1 LINRLQAVVENAQ
14 HYNIFGYL
22 KEMLM
27 SHRTFS
33 LSSSFAGCLIFLS
46 CSAALA
52 QPPEAPSPS
61 VISPVTAFSPPPRE
75 VPAAPRTDSADRV
88 TIQSIE
94 SNEKN
99 YKSLDNDRMGS
110 TLVPMDSWIYPA
122 LERLAD
128 MGLIPS
134 QQVAIR
140 PWTRQECRRQVREA
154 EESLNGFPAMDNPV
168 SISVRSEAESMLP
181 ELEHYLR
188 EPETQ
193 SKVVLESVY
202 ARYGSIMGPALTDS
216 FHIGQ
221 TWWNDFGRPL
231 GRGGSLITGYS
242 LRATSGRYF
251 FYSRQEMQTTQ
262 GSLAV
267 SQPLADYY
275 NYIDNY
281 TFGTTPPGFNLASPA
296 IPAYVRQRPIDLYAG
311 MTFAGY
317 NLSFGKQEIYWGPNT
332 MGPLSFSSNAEPTYN
347 LRFTSSHPHDL
358 PLFPTLGT
366 YSIDLVFGKLSGHH
380 YPARPYFNGQKI
392 NFNFGRNLEMS
403 FTRWSIL
410 WGAGHPMT
418 LRSLKDN
425 FISANSTGALGY
437 GAHDDPGDR
446 KSAFDF
452 RLHVPGLENFVTIY
466 ADSYADDDL
475 SPLAAP
481 RRNPWAP
488 GIYLARLPGSPH
500 MDFRLE
506 MTSTQELSQDEGNH
520 RIYINNQYRDGNT
533 NKGFLLGNATG
544 RDARAFEGRLGY
556 WVSAR
561 TRIEGGYRQEKISP
575 LYLTNGGTISDGFI
589 RGNYA
594 IGKDWNIEL
603 FSQVERFLIPVVA
616 PGRQTNGSVRLQI
629 TWDPNKTIARLLT
642 H

>member
-1 LINRLQAVVENAQ
+1 MSPRFFGVLIA
-14 HYNIFGYL
+14 
-22 KEMLM
+22 
-27 SHRTFS
+27 
-33 LSSSFAGCLIFLS
+33 CLICPS
-46 CSAALA
+46 GSAALA
-52 QPPEAPSPS
+52 QLPDSPSQS
-61 VISPVTAFSPPPRE
+61 VISAVPVFSFLPLAT
-75 VPAAPRTDSADRV
+75 PAAPKMNPVTQAPSQSATGNGTSYQSMDDDRT
-88 TIQSIE
+88 
-94 SNEKN
+94 
-99 YKSLDNDRMGS
+99 GS
-110 TLVPMDSWIYPA
+110 TLIPMDSWVYPA
-122 LERLAD
+122 LERLAA

-154 EESLNGFPAMDNPV
+154 EESLNGFVTMDYPV
-168 SISVRSEAESMLP
+168 SGSVQSEAESMLP
-181 ELEHYLR
+181 ELEYYLH
-188 EPETQ
+188 EPEQQ

-202 ARYGSIMGPALTDS
+202 ARYGSIMGPALTDG

-231 GRGGSLITGYS
+231 GRGESLIAGYA

-251 FYSRQEMQTTQ
+251 FYSRQEMQTTP
-262 GSLAV
+262 GSMAV

-275 NYIDNY
+275 SFIDNY
-281 TFGTTPPGFNLASPA
+281 TFGSTPTGFNLASPA

-317 NLSFGKQEIYWGPNT
+317 NLSFGKQEIYWGPNV

-347 LRFTSSHPHDL
+347 LRLASGRPHSL
-358 PLFPTLGT
+358 PFFPSLGT
-366 YSIDLVFGKLSGHH
+366 YNVDLVFGKLSGHH
-380 YPARPYFNGQKI
+380 YPARPYFNGQKV
-392 NFNFGRNLEMS
+392 NFNIGRNLELS

-410 WGAGHPMT
+410 WGVGHPMT

-452 RLHVPGLENFVTIY
+452 RLRVPGLENLVTIY

-500 MDFRLE
+500 MDFRFE

-561 TRIEGGYRQEKISP
+561 TRIEGSYRQEKISP
-575 LYLTNGGTISDGFI
+575 LHLTNGGTISDGFI

>member
-1 LINRLQAVVENAQ
+1 
-14 HYNIFGYL
+14 
-22 KEMLM
+22 M
-27 SHRTFS
+27 SLRIFS
-33 LSSSFAGCLIFLS
+33 LSAGCLIFLA
-46 CSAALA
+46 CSPAFA
-52 QPPEAPSPS
+52 QLPEAPHPS
-61 VISPVTAFSPPPRE
+61 AISSVPAFSFLSLRPL
-75 VPAAPRTDSADRV
+75 AAPETNSVYQATTPSA
-88 TIQSIE
+88 T
-94 SNEKN
+94 SNDTS
-99 YKSLDNDRMGS
+99 YQSLDSDHNGS
-110 TLVPMDSWIYPA
+110 TLVPMDSWVYSA
-122 LERLAD
+122 LERLAA

-154 EESLNGFPAMDNPV
+154 EESLHGFATMDNTV
-168 SISVRSEAESMLP
+168 STSVQSEAESMLP

-231 GRGGSLITGYS
+231 GRGGSFIAGYA

-251 FYSRQEMQTTQ
+251 FYSRQEMQTFP
-262 GSLAV
+262 GLPAV

-275 NYIDNY
+275 NHIDNY
-281 TFGTTPPGFNLASPA
+281 NFGSTPPDFNLASPA

-311 MTFAGY
+311 FAFAGY
-317 NLSFGKQEIYWGPNT
+317 NLSFGKQEIYWGPNI

-347 LRFTSSHPHDL
+347 LRLASNRPHDL
-358 PLFPTLGT
+358 PFIPSLGT
-366 YSIDLVFGKLSGHH
+366 YSVDLIFGKLSGHH

-410 WGAGHPMT
+410 WGVGHPMT

-425 FISANSTGALGY
+425 FFSADSTGALGY
-437 GAHDDPGDR
+437 GARDDPGDR

-452 RLHVPGLENFVTIY
+452 RLHVPGLQNLVTIY

-481 RRNPWAP
+481 RRNSWAP
-488 GIYLARLPGSPH
+488 GIYLARLPGIPH

-506 MTSTQELSQDEGNH
+506 MVSTQELSQDEGDH

-533 NKGFLLGNATG
+533 NKGFLLGDVTG
-544 RDARAFEGRLGY
+544 RDARTFEGRLGY
-556 WVSAR
+556 WVSAK
-561 TRIEGGYRQEKISP
+561 THIEGGYRQEKISP
-575 LYLTNGGTISDGFI
+575 LHLANGGTVSDGFMKA
-589 RGNYA
+589 NYA
-594 IGKDWNIEL
+594 IGKDWNVEL
-603 FSQVERFLIPVVA
+603 FSQVERFLIPVFM
-616 PGRQTNGSVRLQI
+616 PGRQTNGSLRLQI
-629 TWDPNKTIARLLT
+629 TWDPGKTIGTLRS